1 MVKDSVD
8 LLELLRKRGIE
19 GDLLASARGLSG
31 QTSFFVARRCKQR
44 PFDGCPSPVIVLIS

>member
-19 GDLLASARGLSG
+19 GDLLASARACLARLPFSWPAVASSARSMAVRPRLS
-31 QTSFFVARRCKQR
+31 S
-44 PFDGCPSPVIVLIS
+44 